1 MICNA
6 IDSTSAPR
14 NHELRNHR
22 WNALRSS
29 EQALGALKSWKRTSV
44 VKALVRTARLSPNLW
59 GLRRILPQT
68 VQGGLQ
74 AGRTGV
80 DRQQTP
86 CVHDALHL
94 SRSGARFSTK
104 MPLVGHLA
112 LMISPTRFTRRR
124 PRPAD
129 TLCP

>member
-1 MICNA
+1 M
-6 IDSTSAPR
+6 DSTSAPR
-14 NHELRNHR
+14 NHEWRNSQ

-80 DRQQTP
+80 DRQQPP

-94 SRSGARFSTK
+94 SRSGSRFSTECRWWITW
-104 MPLVGHLA
+104 L
-112 LMISPTRFTRRR
+112 
-124 PRPAD
+124 
-129 TLCP
+129 